1 MTLFGYD
8 ENIRQR
14 EGVAHLCGVDEAGR
28 GPLAGPVYAAAVI
41 LPPKLRLESLN
52 DSKKLTEKK
61 REQLFELIKQ
71 EALAWS
77 IVSASVQEIEALN
90 ILGAALFAMRR
101 AVEGLSFTPD
111 FVLVDGDKLPD
122 ISPTAQVVPKGDAT
136 SACISAASILAKVAR
151 DRHMLT
157 LAQEYP
163 AYGFD
168 LHKGYGTKLHYGAL
182 DKHGPCPAHRLRFLE
197 KWRRK

>member
-1 MTLFGYD
+1 MTLFEYD

-14 EGVAHLCGVDEAGR
+14 EGVTHLCGVDEAGR
-28 GPLAGPVYAAAVI
+28 GPLAGPVYAAAAI
-41 LPPKLRLESLN
+41 LPPGLQLEGLD

-77 IVSASVQEIEALN
+77 ITSASVQQIEELN
-90 ILGAALFAMRR
+90 ILGATLFAMQQ
-101 AVEGLSFTPD
+101 AVKGLSLTPD

-122 ISPTAQVVPKGDAT
+122 IVPAARVVPKGDAT

-151 DRHMLT
+151 DRLMLT

-163 AYGFD
+163 AYGFE
-168 LHKGYGTKLHYGAL
+168 LHKGYGTKKHYQAL
-182 DKHGPCPAHRLRFLE
+182 DQHGPCPAHRLRFLE
-197 KWRRK
+197 KWRQK